1 MAGRRDLNRTFSPA
15 TNSFQRLSFTVVW
28 EKSFLESEC
37 LRIWNFYPFHYAD
50 KVIGTIPFEN
60 LYLYLENVIVLLFYR
75 AKLQYYG
82 ILSLNSFCTLSQQ
95 FPFAPIILSSIPYHS
110 LQKKIIRMIRSSFRP
125 ILFLR
130 FRSYHFIIQ
139 LLSFLQNCIIQ
150 NFIIKSTIFLFIYIY
165 ILPYFLPFLTINLK
179 KKITYLRRI
188 FRLRI
193 RIPYSNSVKIRSSVR
208 FIPPSLS
215 LSL

>member
-1 MAGRRDLNRTFSPA
+1 M
-15 TNSFQRLSFTVVW
+15 NSFQRLSSTVVW
-28 EKSFLESEC
+28 EKSFLKSER

-82 ILSLNSFCTLSQQ
+82 ILSLNPTISLCTYHT
-95 FPFAPIILSSIPYHS
+95 FFHS
-110 LQKKIIRMIRSSFRP
+110 LPLI
-125 ILFLR
+125 
-130 FRSYHFIIQ
+130 
-139 LLSFLQNCIIQ
+139 
-150 NFIIKSTIFLFIYIY
+150 
-165 ILPYFLPFLTINLK
+165 LK

>member
-60 LYLYLENVIVLLFYR
+60 LYLYLENIIVLLFYR

-82 ILSLNSFCTLSQQ
+82 ILSLNSFCTLSSTISLCTYHTFFHSLSFVAEKDYQNDS
-95 FPFAPIILSSIPYHS
+95 FLVSSNSISSI
-110 LQKKIIRMIRSSFRP
+110 Q
-125 ILFLR
+125 
-130 FRSYHFIIQ
+130 RSYHFIIQ
-139 LLSFLQNCIIQ
+139 LLSFLQNCIICRILSLNLQ
-150 NFIIKSTIFLFIYIY
+150 FFFAYIY
-165 ILPYFLPFLTINLK
+165 IF
-179 KKITYLRRI
+179 I
-188 FRLRI
+188 FSS
-193 RIPYSNSVKIRSSVR
+193 IPYH
-208 FIPPSLS
+208 
-215 LSL
+215 